1 MTCITESLTVCADAP
16 LYVAAIETRGG
27 AMSGYCSK
35 GRLLMDKMPKKT
47 MNIANTQANTG
58 RLMKNKAMVY
68 TVDYLTGMKNEEA
81 ANTRLWF
88 TTL

>member
-1 MTCITESLTVCADAP
+1 
-16 LYVAAIETRGG
+16 
-27 AMSGYCSK
+27 
-35 GRLLMDKMPKKT
+35 MDKMPKKT

>member
-1 MTCITESLTVCADAP
+1 
-16 LYVAAIETRGG
+16 
-27 AMSGYCSK
+27 
-35 GRLLMDKMPKKT
+35 MDKMPKKT

-88 TTL
+88 TTFQVQKYLIDNESC